1 MWTTKTYAIPTPK
14 ITTKV
19 NGEPMKK
26 WKEQFNKE
34 YQIEN
39 EVDRGM
45 AEFFYEQGWTRA
57 IEILE
62 SKLHDEHRE
71 GDEDES

>member
-1 MWTTKTYAIPTPK
+1 
-14 ITTKV
+14 
-19 NGEPMKK
+19 MKK

-57 IEILE
+57 IEMLE
-62 SKLHDEHRE
+62 AKLHDEHRKD
-71 GDEDES
+71 DEDEL